1 MSCIKIS
8 QSAILPSKII
18 VQSAS
23 FKNVGDATADAT
35 AILNNTLGT
44 ELSSTSISAGTSGI
58 IVAPNSIAL
67 IKKDGVLLQT
77 VNVPSGVSEDINLI
91 VTVV

>member
-18 VQSAS
+18 AQSAS
-23 FKNVGDATADAT
+23 FKNVGDAT